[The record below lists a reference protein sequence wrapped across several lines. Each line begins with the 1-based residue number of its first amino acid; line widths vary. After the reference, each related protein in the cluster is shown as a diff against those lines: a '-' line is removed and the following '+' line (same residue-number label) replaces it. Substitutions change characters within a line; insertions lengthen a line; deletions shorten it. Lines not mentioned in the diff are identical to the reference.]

1 MKTPVIPST
10 VGSQPGA
17 RPDLLP
23 CFRTSGPIQE
33 FRIGPRGRALY
44 QISGSN
50 VRIFTIKILTF
61 EPSPR
66 KREPCH
72 GGASGDSRFRGND
85 LVLNIPRNA
94 EISHPRSRPR
104 TSGDPESPGSSP
116 RTRRSCNP
124 WVIPAHAEVLQSLGH
139 PRASGGLAI
148 PGSSPRKRGSY
159 TAMTLPDPRGPRL
172 RQPRC
177 GFEDTGIG
185 IAGALQ
191 DPGSPLCCVRDD
203 NQPHFWQMPEVGLIV
218 NSA

>member
-72 GGASGDSRFRGND
+72 GGASGDSRFSGND
-85 LVLNIPRNA
+85 LVLNIPRHA

-148 PGSSPRKRGSY
+148 PGSSPRKRRSCNPWVIP
-159 TAMTLPDPRGPRL
+159 A
-172 RQPRC
+172 QA
-177 GFEDTGIG
+177 GI
-185 IAGALQ
+185 LH
-191 DPGSPLCCVRDD
+191 RDD
-203 NQPHFWQMPEVGLIV
+203 VTR
-218 NSA
+218 SARSEASAAAVRFRGYWNWNRGGVTRSRIAALLRPG